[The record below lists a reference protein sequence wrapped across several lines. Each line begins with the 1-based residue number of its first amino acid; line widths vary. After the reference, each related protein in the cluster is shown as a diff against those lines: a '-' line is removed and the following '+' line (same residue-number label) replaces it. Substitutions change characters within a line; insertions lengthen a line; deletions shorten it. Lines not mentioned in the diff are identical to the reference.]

1 MSTMSQ
7 FFASSSGSSVIKSTQ
22 RGVISFGTAN
32 LTATATVSSVN
43 TGKAMLRHL
52 GVFTGGGNNSYLAAV
67 VLTNATTITAT
78 RIGSGAATDVSWEL
92 TEFN

>member
-1 MSTMSQ
+1 MSQ
-7 FFASSSGSSVIKSTQ
+7 FFASSSGGGGIKSVQ
-22 RGVISFGTAN
+22 RGVISFGASD

-43 TGKAMLRHL
+43 TGKAMLSYL
-52 GVFTGGGNNSYLAAV
+52 GTTTDGGNNSYIARI

-78 RIGSGAATDVSWEL
+78 RTSSGVNTDVSWEL